1 MGVLKFQKKTY
12 LCDLSGDENHLFHD
26 LVGTDLISVKL
37 PAVITNFLNMFPSTI
52 LFVWDFDVSNLLYQ
66 AY

>member
-37 PAVITNFLNMFPSTI
+37 LAVITNFLNMFPSTI
-52 LFVWDFDVSNLLYQ
+52 LFV
-66 AY
+66 